1 MAIASPLSPRA
12 PVPPDD
18 DRRPIAYW
26 LFAVCGMIVAMV
38 LIGAITRLTES
49 GLSIMEWAPVT
60 GFLPP
65 MSDGEWQ
72 RLFELYRQTPEYQ
85 QVNAGMDVAA
95 FKTIFWWEWVHRFW
109 GRLIGLVYLLPL
121 IVFLIRRRIPA
132 GLTKHLIFGFILG
145 GAQGALGWFMVAS
158 GFGDRTDVSQYR
170 LTAHLALAL
179 AIYLYL
185 LWLAISCVRA
195 PASRVWPGLKP
206 QLILLFVLIALTVT
220 MGAFTAGLDGGFVYN
235 EFPTMGGAFVPGEA
249 FALEPA
255 WRNLFENPVTAQ
267 LVHRWLAVGTAAAI
281 LFVWWRAPHGTAT
294 RSRKRPVDL
303 LAAMA
308 LVQVALGIATLL
320 SVVWLPLAVLHQGG
334 AVALLSLALWAIYEA
349 RPMPGVARAA

>member
-1 MAIASPLSPRA
+1 MAIASPLTRRA
-12 PVPPDD
+12 PVLPDD
-18 DRRPIAYW
+18 DRRPIARW

-65 MSDGEWQ
+65 TSDAEWQ

-85 QVNAGMDVAA
+85 QVNAGMDVVA

-109 GRLIGLVYLLPL
+109 GRLIGIVYLVPL
-121 IVFLIRRRIPA
+121 IVFLVRRRIPA
-132 GLTKHLIFGFILG
+132 GLTKHLIVGFVLG

-170 LTAHLALAL
+170 LAAHLALAL

-206 QLILLFVLIALTVT
+206 RLVVLFVLIALTVT
-220 MGAFTAGLDGGFVYN
+220 MGAFTAGLEGGFVYN

-249 FALEPA
+249 FVLEPA
-255 WRNLFENPVTAQ
+255 WRNLFENPVAAQ
-267 LVHRWLAVGTAAAI
+267 FVHRWLAIGTALAI
-281 LFVWWRAPHGTAT
+281 LLVWWRAPHGTET
-294 RSRKRPVDL
+294 MSRKRPVDG
-303 LAAMA
+303 LASMA

-320 SVVWLPLAVLHQGG
+320 SVVWLPLAVLHQAG
-334 AVALLSLALWAIYEA
+334 AVALLRLALWAIYEA
-349 RPMPGVARAA
+349 RPMPGARPA

>member
-1 MAIASPLSPRA
+1 MAIASPLPRRV
-12 PVPPDD
+12 PVAPDD
-18 DRRPIAYW
+18 DRKHIARW
-26 LFAVCGMIVAMV
+26 LFVVCGMIVAMV

-65 MSDGEWQ
+65 MSDAEWQ
-72 RLFELYRQTPEYQ
+72 RLFALYQQTPEYQ
-85 QVNAGMDVAA
+85 QINAGMDVAA

-109 GRLIGLVYLLPL
+109 GRLIGLIYLVPL
-121 IVFLIRRRIPA
+121 VVFLARRRIPA

-158 GFGDRTDVSQYR
+158 GLGDRTDVSQYR
-170 LTAHLALAL
+170 LAAHLALAL

-185 LWLAISCVRA
+185 LWLAIGCVRA

-206 QLILLFVLIALTVT
+206 QLILLFMLIALTVT
-220 MGAFTAGLDGGFVYN
+220 MGAFTAGLDAGFIYN

-255 WRNLFENPVTAQ
+255 WRNIFENPVTAQ
-267 LVHRWLAVGTAAAI
+267 LVHRWLAIGTAAAI
-281 LFVWWRAPHGTAT
+281 LFVCWRAPRGTET
-294 RSRKRPVDL
+294 LSRKRPVDL

-308 LVQVALGIATLL
+308 LVQVALGIVTLL
-320 SVVWLPLAVLHQGG
+320 SVVWLPLAVLHQAG
-334 AVALLSLALWAIYEA
+334 AVALLSFALWAIYEA
-349 RPMPGVARAA
+349 RPIPGIGRTK